1 MAVALGLKS
10 SQEST
15 VRLHIKKLGLADQES
30 APLAGAPASI
40 STDGEYRQRPRIR
53 PQPLT
58 PRLDISDITAA
69 ATGQWESILPTLGI
83 KVPKRGRH
91 GPCPVCDGTDRF
103 HFDDKTGDG
112 GWYCRQCD
120 GKNYGDGLD
129 LVAKVTGKSI
139 KEAAQEVAQ
148 VLGLVS
154 GALDDEA
161 IRQRQEQAARRAE
174 QEKAQEQARRKQ
186 AASYAAEL
194 VSQCQH
200 SPGAP
205 YLVGKGLGDWSAMR
219 LSSPVEVGGIG
230 FAAGDLLVP
239 LHDLTGELVNAQLI
253 NAQGEK
259 RYLAGG
265 QKAGAF
271 HRIEG
276 GELVAIC
283 EGYATGVSVHLAT
296 EATVY
301 CAMDAGNLLAVAN
314 LARARHPAARII
326 LAADNDAHTEGNPG
340 KTKAEQAAAKVRG
353 LVALPDEP
361 GDWNDYHQAH
371 GLTETQEAIMSISAP
386 ITSQAQDANQKA
398 VAPPTA
404 EVIPMPGGQ
413 PRRVTPEDTQMID
426 KMIASQRA
434 ALLIDRLGNVAVN
447 IEAERVYRYSGSLWQ
462 PLTDT
467 ELRREMATIFTEQGS
482 PFSDKG
488 IASAVSTMKLMIP
501 EMKEPS
507 RDLIGFTNGVY
518 DLSARQFRPHSPTD
532 WLLNHNGI
540 EYGAPQ
546 PCESIEANAPHFYK
560 WLCHAAGND
569 TAKMDRISAALFM
582 VLANRYDWQLFLEVT
597 GEGGSGKSI
606 FARIAT
612 LLAGGQRN
620 TGSGSMKALDEAR
633 GRAQFVGK
641 RLISLPDQSKYIGD
655 GSGIKAITGGDLVE
669 IDGKYE
675 KQFATVLQAVVL
687 VTNNEPMIITERNG
701 GVSRRRVIFTFD
713 RVVSDTDKDPM
724 LGDKIAA
731 ELPVVIR
738 YLLTR
743 FAEPDHARLLLLEQR
758 NSDDALNIKRATDP
772 VIDLCGMLAFLDEP
786 SGLRM
791 GGNTELKR
799 EPRRYLYHLYLAF
812 MDYHGLGR
820 PLSVQKFSQAVNTAA
835 KEYGREYKTRKVKG
849 YTQTNTMTTDAVEQ
863 FMPCA
868 LHVEGD

>member
-1 MAVALGLKS
+1 MSNCQVTRIGINTTTRLVSDVALAAVDRWPG
-10 SQEST
+10 
-15 VRLHIKKLGLADQES
+15 VLAS
-30 APLAGAPASI
+30 
-40 STDGEYRQRPRIR
+40 
-53 PQPLT
+53 
-58 PRLDISDITAA
+58 
-69 ATGQWESILPTLGI
+69 LGI
-83 KVPKRGRH
+83 NTPGRGKH
-91 GPCPVCDGTDRF
+91 GPCPVCGGKDRF
-103 HFDDKTGDG
+103 HFDDKEGKGT
-112 GWYCRQCD
+112 WHCRQCD
-120 GKNYGDGLD
+120 GKRAGDGLD
-129 LVAKVTGKSI
+129 LVAKVTGMST

-154 GALDDEA
+154 GSLDHEA
-161 IRQRQEQAARRAE
+161 IDQRQAQAARRAE
-174 QEKAQEQARRKQ
+174 QVKAQEQDRREQ

-194 VSQCQH
+194 VSHSQH
-200 SPGAP
+200 SAGVP
-205 YLVGKGLGDWSAMR
+205 YLVNKGLGDWSTMR
-219 LSSPVEVGGIG
+219 LSGPLNLAGIG

-239 LHDLTGELVNAQLI
+239 LHNQSGELVNVQI
-253 NAQGEK
+253 VSAQGEK

-276 GELVAIC
+276 GELVAVC
-283 EGYATGVSVHLAT
+283 EGYATGLSVHLAMG
-296 EATVY
+296 ATVY
-301 CAMDAGNLLAVAN
+301 CAMDCGNLLAVAN
-314 LARARHPAARII
+314 IARAHHPKSRII

-340 KTKAEQAAAKVRG
+340 KAKAEQAATKVGG

-398 VAPPTA
+398 VAPLTA
-404 EVIPMPGGQ
+404 EVIPMLGGQ

-426 KMIASQRA
+426 KMSASQRA
-434 ALLIDRLGNVAVN
+434 ALLIDRLGIVAVN

-462 PLTDT
+462 PMTDT

-488 IASAVSTMKLMIP
+488 IAAAVSTMKLMIP
-501 EMKEPS
+501 EMGKPS
-507 RDLIGFTNGVY
+507 QELIGFANGVY
-518 DLSARQFRPHSPTD
+518 DLSARQFRPHSPAD
-532 WLLNHNGI
+532 GLLNHNGI

-546 PCESIEANAPHFYK
+546 PGESIEANAPHFCK

-569 TAKMDRISAALFM
+569 TGKMARINAALFM

-758 NSDDALNIKRATDP
+758 NSDDALSIKRATDP
-772 VIDLCGMLAFLDEP
+772 VIDLCGMLAFMDEP